1 MKALP
6 TRFLL
11 MASILCFAANANAQR
26 DLPAEDAST
35 AAFVE
40 LCKNPGDVEGR
51 SFCFG
56 FGEGVYQGYLANRN
70 PNAKPTIC
78 FNNQSETRNEVL
90 QKFLVWIK
98 VNPRFNQDKAA
109 TTLMR
114 FFAQS
119 YPCK

>member
-26 DLPAEDAST
+26 DLPAVDAST
-35 AAFVE
+35 A
-40 LCKNPGDVEGR
+40 GR

>member
-1 MKALP
+1 
-6 TRFLL
+6 
-11 MASILCFAANANAQR
+11 MASILCFAASANAQK
-26 DLPAEDAST
+26 DLPADDAST

-70 PNAKPTIC
+70 SNAKPTIC